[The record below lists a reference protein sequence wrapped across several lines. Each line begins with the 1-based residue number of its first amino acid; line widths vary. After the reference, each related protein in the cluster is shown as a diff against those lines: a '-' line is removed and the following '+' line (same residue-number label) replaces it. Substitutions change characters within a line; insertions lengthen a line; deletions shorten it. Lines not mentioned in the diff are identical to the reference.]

1 MNGKM
6 SALHKLFIDN
16 MDNCRVNVKKEG
28 TSYIFYFNFNISE
41 ANYTITYEVL
51 ESQCFKQTLQSL
63 YHTIRAEV
71 GKELFNQIT
80 G

>member
-16 MDNCRVNVKKEG
+16 MDNCRVNMRKEN
-28 TSYIFYFNFNISE
+28 TSYIFYFNFNTSE
-41 ANYTITYEVL
+41 GLYTITYEVE

-63 YHTIRAEV
+63 YHIIRAEV
-71 GKELFNQIT
+71 INELCNQIT